1 MIFVFPRSNIS
12 SRVGTLLTKPATRRR
27 QPIMLRTL
35 CPIIWL
41 RHESRAE
48 IAITM
53 VQPRRRL
60 QTDSVHPSDEHLTT
74 GESTGNGIFFCHRP
88 FSLALSLSPSLSL
101 SLSLPVLS
109 LFLFLCSR
117 DKSDGTPGPLA
128 PHKHSTRRNTLFPH
142 HHAADAADVEFTGPH
157 PDTRRETLKNPQSN
171 WPSLKLLSIFA
182 VGLARL

>member
-101 SLSLPVLS
+101 SLSLS
-109 LFLFLCSR
+109 LFSLSFSFCAAAT
-117 DKSDGTPGPLA
+117 KATGPQGRW
-128 PHKHSTRRNTLFPH
+128 PHTNTRRAVTRCFRIITPPTPLTSNS
-142 HHAADAADVEFTGPH
+142 
-157 PDTRRETLKNPQSN
+157 PDLIRILAERR
-171 WPSLKLLSIFA
+171 
-182 VGLARL
+182 